1 MFNLNVFVMETLDA
15 MIGKEPE
22 YKVRQYA
29 LGWFEKNVLTED
41 DLAYMETRY
50 TELEAERTEAE
61 CEAEE
66 LTPEDNAE
74 GS

>member
-50 TELEAERTEAE
+50 AELEAQRAP
-61 CEAEE
+61 AEE
-66 LTPEDNAE
+66 EETE
-74 GS
+74 GVEE

>member
-1 MFNLNVFVMETLDA
+1 MFNIHDFVFETILG

-50 TELEAERTEAE
+50 AELEAQQTPVEEEETEVV
-61 CEAEE
+61 EE
-66 LTPEDNAE
+66 
-74 GS
+74 